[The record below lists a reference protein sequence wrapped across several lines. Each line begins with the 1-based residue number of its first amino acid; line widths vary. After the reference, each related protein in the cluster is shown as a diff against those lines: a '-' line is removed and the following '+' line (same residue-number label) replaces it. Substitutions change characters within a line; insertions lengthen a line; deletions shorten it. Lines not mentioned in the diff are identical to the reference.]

1 MSNDETAT
9 KPPCRP
15 STGSTSI
22 DGPALAFAT
31 PRKLPKPKSL
41 SGRVVVL
48 DIAFAGMGG
57 GGFDKITKP
66 FLQGLGDRLA
76 AWVDHHDH
84 ELHAEY
90 SKDPRFVLA
99 TKAEHGACP
108 EMIDEALVARVGT
121 VDTIVCHTDFDGL
134 ASAAK
139 WMRGGSEPYP
149 GCDADAHAIDTRTGR
164 PSETAERFDR
174 ALRARPRDAGLFGLI
189 VRHLAS
195 GLRDKHLWAPIDEA
209 AQELIPIEKE
219 TRRAAGSYVRY
230 APGVAIVDIS
240 AGFKLVDKT
249 LLLLLGQEREPVS
262 IVLDSA
268 TVSVAAAYDSGYNF
282 LELFGL
288 QGGMPTRVSVPRNQL
303 PMVLRALR
311 VDPEAARDFARA

>member
-1 MSNDETAT
+1 MSNDESAT
-9 KPPCRP
+9 KSPPAPARR
-15 STGSTSI
+15 
-22 DGPALAFAT
+22 GPAAEAPKLAFAT

-66 FLQGLGDRLA
+66 FLLGLGDRLA

-84 ELHAEY
+84 ELHAQY
-90 SKDPRFVLA
+90 AKDPRFVLA

-108 EMIDEALVARVGT
+108 EMIDEALVERTGA

-139 WMRGGSEPYP
+139 WMRGGVEPYP
-149 GCDADAHAIDTRTGR
+149 GCDADAHAIDTRTGK

-174 ALRARPRDAGLFGLI
+174 ALRARPRDTGLFGLI

-195 GLRDKHLWAPIDEA
+195 GLADKHLWAPIDDA
-209 AQELIPIEKE
+209 ARELIPIEKE
-219 TRRAAGSYVRY
+219 TRRAAASYVRY
-230 APGVAIVDIS
+230 APGVAIVDI
-240 AGFKLVDKT
+240 AQGYRAVDKT

-268 TVSVAAAYDSGYNF
+268 SVSVAAAYDSGYNF

-303 PMVLRALR
+303 PQVLRALR
-311 VDPEAARDFARA
+311 VDPEASRDFA

>member
-1 MSNDETAT
+1 M
-9 KPPCRP
+9 
-15 STGSTSI
+15 
-22 DGPALAFAT
+22 
-31 PRKLPKPKSL
+31 
-41 SGRVVVL
+41 VL

-268 TVSVAAAYDSGYNF
+268 SVSVAAAYDSGYNF